1 MDCSDM
7 YSRLIIESVP
17 GRGGALLPINTL
29 QGPVSSTSFGSKDIA
44 SSTNQGAVIP
54 LVVVRKSEGRMY
66 WQRKCGMGGGIS
78 GY

>member
-1 MDCSDM
+1 M

-17 GRGGALLPINTL
+17 GRVIPGAGALLPINTL
-29 QGPVSSTSFGSKDIA
+29 QGLVSSTSFGSKDIA